1 MSNFVIVTDSCCDLT
16 HQLAQEMDLAVI
28 HLNVLVEN
36 KTYTNWLDWRDISA
50 KDFYDLMR
58 AEKTASTSAPSIGD
72 FVHVFEPILQDG
84 KDILYLGFSSALSST
99 VSTGMLAAQE
109 LMEQYPDRKAY
120 VVDTLCASLG
130 EGLLVWYACRKRDE
144 GMSLETLR
152 DWVEASKLNICH
164 WFTVDDLMFLKRGG
178 RVSATT
184 ALVGTMLQVKPVL
197 HVDSE
202 GHLINVS
209 KARGRKASI
218 DALAKKAAELG
229 EGFDNETMFIS
240 HGDCAEDARY
250 LADVLKE
257 KLGVKHVH
265 INHVGAVIG
274 SHAGPGVLAL
284 FFLGKHR

>member
-1 MSNFVIVTDSCCDLT
+1 MPNYQIITDSACDLPNDLLQ
-16 HQLAQEMDLAVI
+16 QLDVKKVSLSVL
-28 HLNVLVEN
+28 LNGETRPDSVDEGI
-36 KTYTNWLDWRDISA
+36 TE
-50 KDFYDLMR
+50 FYDRLR
-58 AEKTASTSAPSIGD
+58 AGDVATTSAVNPEGWKSVI
-72 FVHVFEPILQDG
+72 EPAFHAGRDALV
-84 KDILYLGFSSALSST
+84 LAFSSGLSTTFQSAT
-99 VSTGMLAAQE
+99 IAVQE

-144 GMSLETLR
+144 GLSLESLR
-152 DWVEASKLNICH
+152 DWVEQNKLNLCH

-197 HVDSE
+197 HVDNE
-202 GHLINVS
+202 GHLINVA